1 MIGAS
6 MHYVHL
12 MQSDSKGEELA
23 TPNPRSLEITNGP
36 PPLIVLPIPIGPQC
50 HENPVRDGLT
60 GTETPSP
67 SPAMWERQ
75 IARWTTSECAVSP
88 IGQGNGRKATPQNP
102 IPAACSQVSQ

>member
-1 MIGAS
+1 
-6 MHYVHL
+6 

-67 SPAMWERQ
+67 GLGGRHGNKG
-75 IARWTTSECAVSP
+75 
-88 IGQGNGRKATPQNP
+88 GQVHG
-102 IPAACSQVSQ
+102 AACLIENDPAQC